1 MPRTQP
7 PKIKDNIFNIY
18 DKTFRTKL
26 LGIVIKDENDW
37 EKLKNNI
44 PTVSEKTVV
53 KEALKYLKDPN
64 YLSSIYL
71 YADVL
76 KQETKWHSYNTS
88 IKKEDLSYPDDYIHI
103 SVEEAIQ
110 KYNNTV
116 TIPAF

>member
-53 KEALKYLKDPN
+53 KEALKNFKDSEC
-64 YLSSIYL
+64 LSSIYL
-71 YADVL
+71 YADVT
-76 KQETKWHSYNTS
+76 KKNIKWHSYNTS
-88 IKKEDLSYPDDYIHI
+88 VKEEDLSYPNDYIHI

-116 TIPAF
+116 SIPAF